1 MTISAISESLQSIWT
16 KSQEFWEKSFFDE
29 TSAAKT
35 LLDCSALIKTI
46 QIESIRDEQI
56 DQSDVSEEKALLFSI
71 SLNILSQEKVHQ
83 NGAIN
88 FLWASIQEATCYAL
102 YLTLKHKIQAD
113 IYIGL
118 SLQEEEVLLD
128 VLIRTSELFLGMRDH
143 AKSKSLVDIMRFI
156 VSKQHPDLLSSSE
169 KFPKIPPALQQTLLH
184 SLVVSTT
191 QSLEEID
198 KKDRSSVPQAVA
210 ASKIVHSILR
220 DHCASKFS
228 SLKIKMCKTWVNFS
242 ISMVKP
248 DLGALLEKDVRK
260 FASFAADTLKSSHEM
275 TIDETTLFSKCSMFN
290 SGSFC
295 REQLWDKC
303 YKNCASL
310 VKANLSTDQTH
321 IMLLDSLYRKLQ
333 NNYAE
338 SDFEEAYESFEFLS
352 SSLLGKS
359 PPSIAAMCLVIEMSS
374 NITRK
379 LLELKPLPLFHEKI
393 WTWCLSILQRI
404 KQFAT
409 NQDDHEQLARSAL
422 TCALHLKKRDSISSC
437 IQGLIKAH
445 HSNPNSM
452 SIKGLQKVVQLLV
465 SHSIMAEHCDIH
477 ESLTFLKHALHFCK
491 EGIHL
496 INNYLLNF
504 CIEIFLH
511 RSAP

>member
-16 KSQEFWEKSFFDE
+16 KYQEFWEKSFFDE

-210 ASKIVHSILR
+210 ASKIVHSISSR
-220 DHCASKFS
+220 D
-228 SLKIKMCKTWVNFS
+228 
-242 ISMVKP
+242 
-248 DLGALLEKDVRK
+248 
-260 FASFAADTLKSSHEM
+260 
-275 TIDETTLFSKCSMFN
+275 
-290 SGSFC
+290 
-295 REQLWDKC
+295 
-303 YKNCASL
+303 
-310 VKANLSTDQTH
+310 
-321 IMLLDSLYRKLQ
+321 
-333 NNYAE
+333 
-338 SDFEEAYESFEFLS
+338 
-352 SSLLGKS
+352 
-359 PPSIAAMCLVIEMSS
+359 
-374 NITRK
+374 
-379 LLELKPLPLFHEKI
+379 
-393 WTWCLSILQRI
+393 
-404 KQFAT
+404 
-409 NQDDHEQLARSAL
+409 
-422 TCALHLKKRDSISSC
+422 
-437 IQGLIKAH
+437 
-445 HSNPNSM
+445 
-452 SIKGLQKVVQLLV
+452 
-465 SHSIMAEHCDIH
+465 
-477 ESLTFLKHALHFCK
+477 
-491 EGIHL
+491 
-496 INNYLLNF
+496 
-504 CIEIFLH
+504 
-511 RSAP
+511 